1 VKVVVALLV
10 LVALGA
16 LIMLSVIGMAAAAGA
31 LVSVGAIIAMIAL
44 GNLLGG
50 RTTPDRPPYPAD
62 GSSARPDQ
70 ERE

>member
-1 VKVVVALLV
+1 MKVVVALLV

-16 LIMLSVIGMAAAAGA
+16 LIMLSVIGMAAAAGV
-31 LVSVGAIIAMIAL
+31 LVTVGGMLAMIVL

-50 RTTPDRPPYPAD
+50 RTTPDRPPYRAD
-62 GSSARPDQ
+62 GSSAGPHQ